1 MVDDHKP
8 EFLEFYSKMIEI
20 DFYEKEMKPMD
31 YAKLCDSDYRFMCV
45 VWDNAPVNSGELVKL
60 CQEQLGWKKSTTYTV
75 IRKMCE
81 KGYIANED
89 ATVSVLIS
97 KEQVQADE
105 SAYFV
110 ERTFNGSLPGFVA
123 AFLGGKKISK
133 EEAKMLKKMIDE
145 HREE

>member
-1 MVDDHKP
+1 M
-8 EFLEFYSKMIEI
+8 EYT
-20 DFYEKEMKPMD
+20 
-31 YAKLCDSDYRFMCV
+31 KLCDSDYRFMCV
-45 VWDNAPVNSGELVKL
+45 VWENAPVNSGELVKL

-89 ATVSVLIS
+89 AMVSVLIV

-110 ERTFNGSLPGFVA
+110 ERTFEGSLPGFVA

-133 EEAKMLKKMIDE
+133 EEATMLKKLIDE